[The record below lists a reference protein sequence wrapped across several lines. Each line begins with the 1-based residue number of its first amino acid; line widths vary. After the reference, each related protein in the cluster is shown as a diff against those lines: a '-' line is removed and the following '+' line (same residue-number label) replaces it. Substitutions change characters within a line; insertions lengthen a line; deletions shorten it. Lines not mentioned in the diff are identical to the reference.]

1 MASMDQA
8 CREVMS
14 NVEGAVAC
22 GIVELASK
30 KLLGFHAIRRTP
42 ALEEA
47 VVAAADALLSRTR
60 GGEVAA
66 GEPATLEA
74 HVTSESGYHFAKVLE
89 GGKTAVI
96 VVASRTANAG
106 MGSAQ
111 FRAVIPKVPPKTDP
125 PKPR

>member
-1 MASMDQA
+1 MDQA

-22 GIVELASK
+22 GIIELATQ
-30 KLLGFHAIRRTP
+30 KLLGFHALRRSP

-47 VVAAADALLSRTR
+47 LIAAATTLLFR
-60 GGEVAA
+60 GDGRARPA
-66 GEPATLEA
+66 SNEPEAIEA
-74 HVTSESGYHFAKVLE
+74 HVASESGYHFAKVLE

-96 VVASRTANAG
+96 VVASRVANTG

-111 FRAVIPKVPPKTDP
+111 FRAVVPKVEPQGS
-125 PKPR
+125 